1 MPRPGCQEG
10 PLLSSPLV
18 SFFSCALF
26 WRHLL
31 LPRMLLTSV
40 VLSTSGPDG
49 RWDLCCPQCRRLVLA
64 LPFQE
69 RRHVAEWS
77 QDVPSQHL
85 EATQSPVQPRTKHND
100 YCSSCSLEDVPT
112 EQVSVISRENL
123 GAQVQ

>member
-1 MPRPGCQEG
+1 MPRPGCQER
-10 PLLSSPLV
+10 PLLSSLLV

-40 VLSTSGPDG
+40 VSSVSGPDG
-49 RWDLCCPQCRRLVLA
+49 RCDLCCPQCGRLVLA
-64 LPFQE
+64 LPFLE
-69 RRHVAEWS
+69 RHHVGEWS
-77 QDVPSQHL
+77 RDIPFQHL

-112 EQVSVISRENL
+112 EQVSVISWENL

>member
-1 MPRPGCQEG
+1 MPWPCCQEG

-26 WRHLL
+26 WRQLL
-31 LPRMLLTSV
+31 PPRMLLTSV
-40 VLSTSGPDG
+40 VLPACGADG
-49 RWDLCCPQCRRLVLA
+49 RCDLCCPRCRGLVLA

-69 RRHVAEWS
+69 RHHLAEWS
-77 QDVPSQHL
+77 RDIPFRHL

-112 EQVSVISRENL
+112 EQVSVISWENL
-123 GAQVQ
+123 GARLQ